1 MSVAATA
8 AFLCMTLVIH
18 EEARG
23 EPIAVKYEVGH
34 VVKNRMD
41 SRQYPDTCEAVVLQ
55 PKQFSWTKTKGVRDE
70 YDIRKR
76 YYRVLDSLDT
86 EQKRLSFAASQR
98 AADEV
103 LSGKHKSRIGT
114 ALHFVTRGHSTRW
127 LSAFQRHT
135 IAGMDF
141 LLPRKKNNV

>member
-1 MSVAATA
+1 
-8 AFLCMTLVIH
+8 MTLVIH

-55 PKQFSWTKTKGVRDE
+55 PKQFSWAKPKGVRDS
-70 YDIRKR
+70 YDMRQHYFNI
-76 YYRVLDSLDT
+76 LDSLDT
-86 EQKRLSFAASQR
+86 DRKRKAFADSQKAAI
-98 AADEV
+98 AV
-103 LSGKHKSRIGT
+103 LEGSHKSRIGK
-114 ALHFVTRGHSTRW
+114 ALHFVTRGHSTKW
-127 LSAFQRHT
+127 ASSFKRHT

-141 LLPRKKNNV
+141 LLPRKKKNV

>member
-55 PKQFSWTKTKGVRDE
+55 PKQFSWTKTRNIRDE
-70 YDIRKR
+70 YDLRQR
-76 YYRVLDSLDT
+76 YYRVMDNLDT
-86 EQKRLSFAASQR
+86 DRKRRAFADSQKAAQ
-98 AADEV
+98 AVIE
-103 LSGKHKSRIGT
+103 GKHKSRFGR
-114 ALHFVTRGHSTRW
+114 ALHFVTRGHSTKWASNFKRY
-127 LSAFQRHT
+127 T

-141 LLPRKKNNV
+141 LLPRTKDV

>member
-55 PKQFSWTKTKGVRDE
+55 PKQFSWTKTKGVKDE

-76 YYRVLDSLDT
+76 YFKTLDNLDT
-86 EQKRLSFAASQR
+86 DRKRHAFAESQKAAL
-98 AADEV
+98 AV
-103 LSGKHKSRIGT
+103 LEGKHKSRLGR
-114 ALHFVTRGHSTRW
+114 ALHFVTRGHSTYW
-127 LSAFQRHT
+127 ASKFKRHT

-141 LLPRKKNNV
+141 LLPRNNDV